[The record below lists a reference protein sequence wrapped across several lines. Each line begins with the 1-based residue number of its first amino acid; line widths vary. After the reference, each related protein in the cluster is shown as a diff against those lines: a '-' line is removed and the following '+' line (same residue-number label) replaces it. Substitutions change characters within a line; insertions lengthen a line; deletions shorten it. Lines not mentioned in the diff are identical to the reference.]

1 MALSDSDCL
10 ELLKHLQAKL
20 READPELFDRLGVTI
35 TGYIAPYEQL
45 RNYLFSIV
53 SVMKGRSGVTY
64 RRVVTQ
70 LGQYITAPDNK
81 AIEGIN
87 ITLSPMKQ
95 QLYQMDEIELARLP
109 DNWEFINDL
118 LELVRDLEQ
127 EWNR

>member
-20 READPELFDRLGVTI
+20 READPELFDRLGTI

-45 RNYLFSIV
+45 RNYLFGIV
-53 SVMKGRSGVTY
+53 SVMKGRSSVTY

-70 LGQYITAPDNK
+70 LGQYITAPDSK

-87 ITLSPMKQ
+87 ITLSPMEQ
-95 QLYQMDEIELARLP
+95 QLYQMDEIELAQLP
-109 DNWEFINDL
+109 DNSEFINDL
-118 LELVRDLEQ
+118 LELARDLEQ